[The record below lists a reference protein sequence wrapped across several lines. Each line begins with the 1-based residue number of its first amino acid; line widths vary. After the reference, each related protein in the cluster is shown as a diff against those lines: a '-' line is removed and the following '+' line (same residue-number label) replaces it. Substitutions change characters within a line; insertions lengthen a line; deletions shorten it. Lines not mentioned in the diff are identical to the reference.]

1 MCGLVDLGELVHA
14 FVDESTRRRYILCS
28 IAVNPRDLG
37 ASRRELRAML
47 LPGQRRLHFVH
58 EASSRRKA
66 LLSQMSDMRVRGT
79 IYVCSGDDTA
89 ARKEGL
95 GQLVRDLVS
104 IGGRRLVVES
114 REGRDGQDR
123 QTIRAALLATGAK
136 DQLDYKHMRPSEEP
150 LLWVADAIAWA
161 AGADRAWRRRTEEIV
176 DTVRR
181 VGS

>member
-1 MCGLVDLGELVHA
+1 MCGLVDLGEPVHA
-14 FVDESTRRRYILCS
+14 FVDESIRRRYILCS
-28 IAVNPRDLG
+28 VTVSPRDLG
-37 ASRRELRAML
+37 ASRRDLRTML

-58 EASSRRKA
+58 EAPSRRKA
-66 LLSQMSDMRVRGT
+66 LLSRMSNMSVRGT

-95 GQLVRDLVS
+95 RHLVHDLVL

-123 QTIRAALLATGAK
+123 QTIREALLETGSI

-150 LLWVADAIAWA
+150 LLWIADAVAWA
-161 AGADRAWRRRTEEIV
+161 AGADRTWRRRTEGIV
-176 DTVRR
+176 DAVRR
-181 VGS
+181 IGP